1 MSAPGNAEDSDAIR
15 ATALAFLDSDQADD
29 IAHYLNRGRKHAGL
43 EDGALQREWAAVY
56 TAWTEA
62 LAASPGSV
70 IERRC
75 AGEMT
80 DLACEIRF
88 RGAEP
93 AYGTVRAS
101 VALLEETVRN
111 ADVDFSKSA
120 LAIRVAE
127 FLIRRDRWSN

>member
-15 ATALAFLDSDQADD
+15 ATTLAFLDSEQADD
-29 IAHYLNRGRKHAGL
+29 IADYLNRGRKHAAQD
-43 EDGALQREWAAVY
+43 DGTLQQEWAAVY
-56 TAWTEA
+56 KAWTEA
-62 LAASPGSV
+62 LAANPGSV
-70 IERRC
+70 LERRC
-75 AGEMT
+75 AGQMT

-93 AYGTVRAS
+93 AYETVRAS

-111 ADVDFSKSA
+111 TDVDFSKSA

-127 FLIRRDRWSN
+127 FLIRRDHWSN